1 MGKQEKGTAQGV
13 GAGAEGEGKKQS
25 WVDTMKELGGGNFT
39 FLSSDGETITFIIVG
54 PPVPITT
61 MYNKVPQQ
69 RIGWPVVTE
78 DGFQLFI
85 CGKRPSRKLAKLE
98 KEAGTHAIM
107 VVRHGAEGDSASKYP
122 VTVLP
127 EKETFDK
134 LYAIMEEDFKPEMIA
149 EAVAEA
155 QKALGS

>member
-1 MGKQEKGTAQGV
+1 MGKTEKGQAQLPQEVHPLG
-13 GAGAEGEGKKQS
+13 GEKRS
-25 WVDTMKELGGGNFT
+25 WADAMKELGGGNFT

-98 KEAGTHAIM
+98 KDAASHAIM

-127 EKETFDK
+127 EEETFKK
-134 LYAIMEEDFKPEMIA
+134 LVAIMEEDFRPEMIA
-149 EAVAEA
+149 EAVEEA
-155 QKALGS
+155 QKALGA

>member
-1 MGKQEKGTAQGV
+1 MGKTEKGAQQELPAGQAVQEKQ
-13 GAGAEGEGKKQS
+13 QS
-25 WVDTMKELGGGNFT
+25 WADTMKELGGGNFT

-98 KEAGTHAIM
+98 REAATHAIM

-127 EKETFDK
+127 EAETFKK
-134 LYAIMEEDFKPEMIA
+134 LSAIMEEEYNPDMIA

>member
-1 MGKQEKGTAQGV
+1 MGKTEKTLIPGV
-13 GAGAEGEGKKQS
+13 GQEGVVPEKVQS
-25 WVDTMKELGGGNFT
+25 WADKMKELGGGNFT

-54 PPVPITT
+54 SPVPITT

-98 KEAGTHAIM
+98 REAATHAIM

-127 EKETFDK
+127 ETETFKK
-134 LYAIMEEDFKPEMIA
+134 LSAIAAEDFQPDMIA
-149 EAVAEA
+149 DAVAEA
-155 QKALGS
+155 QKTLGS

>member
-1 MGKQEKGTAQGV
+1 MTKAEKQGV
-13 GAGAEGEGKKQS
+13 LPAEAGQGVPEKQQS
-25 WVDTMKELGGGNFT
+25 WADKMKELGGGNFT

-54 PPVPITT
+54 SPVPITT

-98 KEAGTHAIM
+98 REAMTHAIM

-127 EKETFDK
+127 ETETFKK
-134 LYAIMEEDFKPEMIA
+134 LAAIMEEDFKPEMIA

>member
-1 MGKQEKGTAQGV
+1 MGKTEKGQAQLPQ
-13 GAGAEGEGKKQS
+13 AGQEEAGKQQS
-25 WVDTMKELGGGNFT
+25 WADTMKELGGGNFT

-54 PPVPITT
+54 SPVPITT

-98 KEAGTHAIM
+98 REAATHAIM

-127 EKETFDK
+127 ETETFKK
-134 LYAIMEEDFKPEMIA
+134 LSAIASEEYNPDMIA

-155 QKALGS
+155 QKALGT

>member
-1 MGKQEKGTAQGV
+1 MGKTEKGQAQLP

>member
-1 MGKQEKGTAQGV
+1 MGKTEKASLQGL
-13 GAGAEGEGKKQS
+13 GLGEGELGKQQS
-25 WVDTMKELGGGNFT
+25 WSDKMKELGGGNFT
-39 FLSSDGETITFIIVG
+39 FLSSDGETITFIVVG
-54 PPVPITT
+54 APVPITT

-98 KEAGTHAIM
+98 KEAQTHAIM

-127 EKETFDK
+127 ERETFDK
-134 LYAIMEEDFKPEMIA
+134 LYAIMQEDFRPEMIA

-155 QKALGS
+155 TKSLGA

>member
-1 MGKQEKGTAQGV
+1 MGKTEKGTQQDLP
-13 GAGAEGEGKKQS
+13 AGQVVPEKQQS
-25 WVDTMKELGGGNFT
+25 WADKMKELGGGNFT

-98 KEAGTHAIM
+98 REAATHAIM

-127 EKETFDK
+127 ETETFKK
-134 LYAIMEEDFKPEMIA
+134 LSAIMEEEYQPEMIA

>member
-1 MGKQEKGTAQGV
+1 MSKVEKQGV
-13 GAGAEGEGKKQS
+13 LPAEARAEVPEKQQS
-25 WVDTMKELGGGNFT
+25 WADTMKELGGGNFT

-54 PPVPITT
+54 SPMPITT

-85 CGKRPSRKLAKLE
+85 CGKRPARKLAKLE
-98 KEAGTHAIM
+98 REAATHAIM

-127 EKETFDK
+127 ETETFKK
-134 LYAIMEEDFKPEMIA
+134 LSAIAAEDFRPDMIA